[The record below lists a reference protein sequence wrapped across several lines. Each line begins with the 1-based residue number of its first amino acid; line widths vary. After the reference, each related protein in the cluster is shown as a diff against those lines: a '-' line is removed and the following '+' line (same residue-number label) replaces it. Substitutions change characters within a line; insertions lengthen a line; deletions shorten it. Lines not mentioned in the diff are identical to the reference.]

1 VTRSESIAQ
10 LAAAMAKAQPAIA
23 PAIKDAANPFFK
35 SKYADLG
42 EVWRVVQA
50 AFAPHGLSV
59 LQVPETA
66 EDGSVTLTTMV
77 LHESG
82 EWIAGTMP
90 VRVVKDD
97 PQGVGSGITYA
108 RRYALSAMCGVV
120 AEDDDG
126 EAAMG
131 RGNGNG
137 HQQAAPTPVGEKTIG
152 KPGYDKLVHRV
163 ADVAEATGHDR
174 KQIWNTVR
182 EMAAQFGRAQVADM
196 TVSEA
201 AQVEAF
207 LSGIEP
213 AEEPDIFGGEDAG
226 TAARL
231 QPTTGGE

>member
-1 VTRSESIAQ
+1 MTRSDQIAQ

-42 EVWRVVQA
+42 EVWRVIQA

-137 HQQAAPTPVGEKTIG
+137 HQQAAPPTREKTIG
-152 KPGYDKLVHRV
+152 NDGSAKL
-163 ADVAEATGHDR
+163 ATLCAQVAEATGYER
-174 KQIWNTVR
+174 RSLLATVK
-182 EMAAQFGRAQVADM
+182 EMAVKFGHEKVADM
-196 TVSEA
+196 TIAEGK
-201 AQVEAF
+201 QVEEY
-207 LSGIEP
+207 LKTIEP
-213 AEEPDIFGGEDAG
+213 ASEPDIFGGEDAG

>member
-1 VTRSESIAQ
+1 
-10 LAAAMAKAQPAIA
+10 
-23 PAIKDAANPFFK
+23 
-35 SKYADLG
+35 
-42 EVWRVVQA
+42 
-50 AFAPHGLSV
+50 
-59 LQVPETA
+59 
-66 EDGSVTLTTMV
+66 
-77 LHESG
+77 
-82 EWIAGTMP
+82 
-90 VRVVKDD
+90 
-97 PQGVGSGITYA
+97 
-108 RRYALSAMCGVV
+108 
-120 AEDDDG
+120 
-126 EAAMG
+126 MG

-226 TAARL
+226 SAARL

>member
-1 VTRSESIAQ
+1 MTRSDSIAQ

-131 RGNGNG
+131 RGAHNAAQE
-137 HQQAAPTPVGEKTIG
+137 QQSRQQRGEPTIG
-152 KPGYDKLVHRV
+152 ISGRDRLAARVDEVAQASGYDRKDLLGIVRSMAQEFGRKKV
-163 ADVAEATGHDR
+163 EDLTVAEAR
-174 KQIWNTVR
+174 
-182 EMAAQFGRAQVADM
+182 
-196 TVSEA
+196 
-201 AQVEAF
+201 QVEEY
-207 LSGIEP
+207 LNTIEP
-213 AEEPDIFGGEDAG
+213 AQDAPDIFGGDVDA
-226 TAARL
+226 AAL
-231 QPTTGGE
+231 PVGGKA